1 MPEADLPDFSEQYR
15 SLVKEVFHIIVE
27 QSRNQGENPAQRAA
41 EYAALGKPD
50 FVLAF
55 LIDADLPNA
64 DKREILAAAFEHR
77 AELSEQMAQTLDV
90 EHHRPFP
97 LISLE
102 ARRDRTAA
110 RNVRQGKM
118 IRLNARAPRPLS
130 MQ

>member
-27 QSRNQGENPAQRAA
+27 QSRNQGEKLAQHAA

-110 RNVRQGKM
+110 RNVRQGTM
-118 IRLNARAPRPLS
+118 IRLNARAPKPLS